1 MKKSLIFAAVIAC
14 ALQLSALE
22 KHNVEVTYTIKG
34 EVATNFTEKVFDDFS
49 FFADLPLPDGVM
61 QRQVKITGTCGQES
75 HTNCCLTV
83 GLNKYDA
90 SYSGATP
97 LKGCVNDA
105 KMMADALKAGGIYDR
120 TQTLIDEEGKKEN
133 IRNAIR
139 EYAELLSEGDSF
151 LYYHSSHGS
160 DDPVYYICAYDTR
173 YTAEELAEDI
183 ALFKDG
189 VKVVVILDACNS
201 GGMFEEKNPA
211 QGFSDAFFAKLTEIK
226 AKNAAPRADVK
237 FSDCLFLCA
246 CEKNQDSR
254 DLGENSAFTKGIL
267 SFCFSDA
274 ADKDKNGLVSFL
286 EVFEKASD
294 FTKDVAKKKQ
304 SPVINNASLAQEWYF
319 GHVEDHDGVYSFSLY
334 PEESVLKFYMRKV
347 SQDLK
352 IDISADDA
360 ENTFEVKALK
370 AKVNLTGSKEKI
382 IASSMTKINATLVFP
397 FVVENFDK
405 INELP
410 ASLILFDMIHIGSGI
425 FTKEQKTKRTFCDV
439 IGNDDLVVSAL
450 SVNQKKNQTM
460 LKLKYNYY
468 TDLPTVM
475 EQGTYDMPVWSRI
488 KGENYRKDI
497 NVTVTEK
504 SGKSLMLKMNKKK

>member
-49 FFADLPLPDGVM
+49 FFADLPLLEGVM
-61 QRQVKITGTCGQES
+61 PRQVKITGTCGQES

-120 TQTLIDEEGKKEN
+120 PQTLTDEEGKKEN

-139 EYAELLSEGDSF
+139 EHAELLSEGDSF

-160 DDPVYYICAYDTR
+160 NDPVYYICAYDTR

-246 CEKNQDSR
+246 CEKDQDSR

-294 FTKDVAKKKQ
+294 FTKNVAKKKQ

-410 ASLILFDMIHIGSGI
+410 ASLVLLDTVMINSGVSL
-425 FTKEQKTKRTFCDV
+425 KASKNKV
-439 IGNDDLVVSAL
+439 KLGDLIKGQNVVDSVL
-450 SVNQKKNQTM
+450 SVNQKKNQTT
-460 LKLKYNYY
+460 LKIKYSYY
-468 TDLPTVM
+468 TDLYNRLEP
-475 EQGTYDMPVWSRI
+475 GTYAIPFSSRI
-488 KGENYRKDI
+488 RGDIYRKDI

>member
-1 MKKSLIFAAVIAC
+1 MKRSLIFAVAVFC
-14 ALQLSALE
+14 ASCLAAEE
-22 KHNVEVTYTIKG
+22 KSVEVTYTVSG
-34 EVATNFTEKVFDDFS
+34 EVITNFTAQVVEGS
-49 FFADLPLPDGVM
+49 NFFTELPLPEGVLPN
-61 QRQVKITGTCGQES
+61 RVTLEGTCEQER

-120 TQTLIDEEGKKEN
+120 TQTLTDEEGKKEN

-139 EYAELLSEGDSF
+139 EHAELLSEGDSF

-160 DDPVYYICAYDTR
+160 NDPVYYICAYDTR

-246 CEKNQDSR
+246 CEKDQDSR

-294 FTKDVAKKKQ
+294 FTKNVAKKKQ

-410 ASLILFDMIHIGSGI
+410 ASLILFDTIHIGSGI

-439 IGNDDLVVSAL
+439 IGNDDLVDSVL
-450 SVNQKKNQTM
+450 KVNQKKNQTK